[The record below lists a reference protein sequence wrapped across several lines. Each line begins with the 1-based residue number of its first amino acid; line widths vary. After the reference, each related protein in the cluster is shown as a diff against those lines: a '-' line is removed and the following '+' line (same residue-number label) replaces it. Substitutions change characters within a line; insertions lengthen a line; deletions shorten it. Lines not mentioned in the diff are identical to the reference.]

1 MLMTAVPLRR
11 SRPAR
16 TRQLAALAA
25 ALAGIATLASS
36 LSPNAP
42 ARDRLL
48 EAFEPSTA
56 QAVAHA
62 LGAGGGLVTLWL
74 ALGVLQGRR
83 STARAAIVVLG
94 VLAVVHAAQGLDY
107 EEALIALALAGVL
120 AAGRRAVARGREP
133 SRL

>member
-62 LGAGGGLVTLWL
+62 LGAAGGLVTLWL

-107 EEALIALALAGVL
+107 EEAVL
-120 AAGRRAVARGREP
+120 GLAVAVALDRALRDDRPRALLLG
-133 SRL
+133 S